1 MADNQGDEGRP
12 ESNSGDLDKSLQER
26 IKRRAQADWPGPGA
40 WAAHRR
46 RGPHRHGI
54 VFAFLLIGAGDA
66 KPTLGKHSG
75 ERRHSSAANA
85 NQVNVFC

>member
-40 WAAHRR
+40 WAGWPAFHAGYNSGIFARR
-46 RGPHRHGI
+46 TIASKRVGEAWFCLRQSGP
-54 VFAFLLIGAGDA
+54 
-66 KPTLGKHSG
+66 
-75 ERRHSSAANA
+75 ESAQRLMATGNS
-85 NQVNVFC
+85 